1 MKESIKDLVKEYRLK
16 RKITQNQLSQ
26 ELNVSIQ
33 HIQAIEQGVRNPSTK
48 LINNLIKV
56 LKIPKNKLYIFL
68 RLEEDN
74 NFRR

>member
-16 RKITQNQLSQ
+16 RKMTQNQLSQ
-26 ELNVSIQ
+26 ELNVSLQ
-33 HIQAIEQGVRNPSTK
+33 HIQSIEQGVRNPSTK
-48 LINNLIKV
+48 LINNLIKA

-68 RLEEDN
+68 QLEEDN

>member
-1 MKESIKDLVKEYRLK
+1 MKESIKDIVKEYRTK
-16 RKITQNQLSQ
+16 RKMTQMQLAQ

-48 LINNLIKV
+48 LRNNLIKV

-68 RLEEDN
+68 QLEEQ
-74 NFRR
+74 F